1 MSILDVVLCCCEV
14 YSVMVKSNLCDG
26 LGDVNSEL
34 SNRSA
39 SRRISQSCGDAAVVV
54 VVVDWRE
61 FETLLLLAASMSVS
75 SIRSHSSISRASSPS
90 SSLVVAVSNVSNG
103 PLMLAVD

>member
-1 MSILDVVLCCCEV
+1 
-14 YSVMVKSNLCDG
+14 MVKSVNLCDG
-26 LGDVNSEL
+26 LWDVNSEL

-39 SRRISQSCGDAAVVV
+39 SRRISQSCGDAEA
-54 VVVDWRE
+54 VVDWRE
-61 FETLLLLAASMSVS
+61 LSESLLLLAASMSVS

-103 PLMLAVD
+103 PLMPAVD